1 MITPRRRAVIVSVAR
16 TPIGS
21 FCGAFKDVPAPELGA
36 IAIKGALDKTPIKPD
51 EVDEVFMGCV
61 LTAGLGQSPAKQ
73 AALKAGLP
81 VSVPCT
87 TVNKVC
93 ASGMKAVMLAA
104 TAIEIGDADIAVAGG
119 MENMSMVPHYL
130 PTGRTGQKYGN
141 VTMIDG
147 MLYDGLTDA
156 YSMQHMGM
164 CAEDCAEEYR
174 ITREEQDE
182 FAIES
187 YSRSA
192 KAWGKGVFEKE
203 IVPVEIKDRKGNV
216 MTVAEDEEYKNV
228 KLNKIPLLRAAFKQ
242 GGTITAANASTIN
255 DGASALVIMS
265 EEKAAEMGIKPL
277 AYVTSYADASQEPI
291 KFPSTPALAARK
303 ALSRADLDVKDVD
316 YWELNEAFSVVGIV
330 NTRLLDID
338 KNRVNVYGGGV
349 SLGHPL
355 GSSGARIL
363 VTLLTVL
370 ERKDARYGCAA
381 ICNGGGGASAVVVER
396 VK

>member
-1 MITPRRRAVIVSVAR
+1 MITPRRRAVIVAAAR

-21 FCGAFKDVPAPELGA
+21 FCGAFKDTSATELGA
-36 IAIKGALDKTPIKPD
+36 IAIKGALGKTTIKPSD
-51 EVDEVFMGCV
+51 VDEVFMGCV

-156 YSMQHMGM
+156 YSMQHMGL
-164 CAEDCAEEYR
+164 CGEDCAEEHG

-192 KAWGKGVFEKE
+192 KAWGKGVFEGE

-216 MTVAEDEEYKNV
+216 MTVVEDEEYKNV

-255 DGASALVIMS
+255 DGAAALVLMS
-265 EEKAAEMGIKPL
+265 EEKAVEMGVKPL
-277 AYVTSYADASQEPI
+277 AYITSYADASQEPI

-303 ALSRADLDVKDVD
+303 ALDRAEIDVKDVD

-338 KNRVNVYGGGV
+338 KTRVNVYGGGV

-396 VK
+396 IK

>member
-1 MITPRRRAVIVSVAR
+1 
-16 TPIGS
+16 
-21 FCGAFKDVPAPELGA
+21 
-36 IAIKGALDKTPIKPD
+36 
-51 EVDEVFMGCV
+51 
-61 LTAGLGQSPAKQ
+61 
-73 AALKAGLP
+73 
-81 VSVPCT
+81 
-87 TVNKVC
+87 
-93 ASGMKAVMLAA
+93 MKAVMLAA

-156 YSMQHMGM
+156 YSMQHMGL
-164 CAEDCAEEYR
+164 CGEDCAEEHG

-192 KAWGKGVFEKE
+192 KAWGKGVFEGE

-216 MTVAEDEEYKNV
+216 MTVVEDEEYKNV

-255 DGASALVIMS
+255 DGAAALVLMS
-265 EEKAAEMGIKPL
+265 EEKAVEMGVKPL
-277 AYVTSYADASQEPI
+277 AYITSYADASQEPI

-303 ALSRADLDVKDVD
+303 ALDRAEIDVKDVD

-338 KNRVNVYGGGV
+338 KTRVNVYGGGV

-396 VK
+396 IK

>member
-1 MITPRRRAVIVSVAR
+1 MTNRRKAVIVAAAR

-21 FCGAFKDVPAPELGA
+21 FCGAFKDIPATQLGA
-36 IAIKGALDKTPIKPD
+36 IAIKGALEKTSISPSD
-51 EVDEVFMGCV
+51 VDEVFMGCV
-61 LTAGLGQSPAKQ
+61 LTAGLGQSPARQ
-73 AALKAGLP
+73 AALSAGIP

-104 TAIEIGDADIAVAGG
+104 MAVEIGDADVVVAGG
-119 MENMSMVPHYL
+119 MENMSRAPHYL

-141 VTMIDG
+141 VTMMDG

-156 YSMQHMGM
+156 YSMQHMGL
-164 CAEDCAEEYR
+164 CGEDCAEEHG

-192 KAWGKGVFEKE
+192 KAWGKGAFDRE

-216 MTVAEDEEYKNV
+216 MIIAEDEEYKNV
-228 KLNKIPLLRAAFKQ
+228 KLNKIPLLRAAFKTD
-242 GGTITAANASTIN
+242 GTITAANASTIN

-265 EEKAAEMGIKPL
+265 EEKAVELGIKPL
-277 AYVTSYADASQEPI
+277 AYITSYADAGQEPV

-303 ALSRADLDVKDVD
+303 ALSRVGLDVKDVD

-338 KNRVNVYGGGV
+338 KARVNVYGGGV

>member
-1 MITPRRRAVIVSVAR
+1 MITPRRRAVIVSAAR

-21 FCGAFKDVPAPELGA
+21 FCGAFKDTSAPELGA
-36 IAIKGALDKTPIKPD
+36 IAIKGALEKTTIKPD

-104 TAIEIGDADIAVAGG
+104 TAIEIGDVDIAVAGG

-164 CAEDCAEEYR
+164 CAEDCAEEHG

-255 DGASALVIMS
+255 DGASALVLMS

-277 AYVTSYADASQEPI
+277 AYITSYADASQEPI

-303 ALSRADLDVKDVD
+303 ALSRVELDVKDVD

-338 KNRVNVYGGGV
+338 KARVNVYGGGV